1 LEEESYT
8 LDIIVLSSEIYII
21 QRNRRVAVKLGT
33 NLVLILKEKRFI
45 VSRKNEVSVDNSVTS
60 EEILFA
66 VQVENEVN

>member
-1 LEEESYT
+1 MEEESYT